1 MSRRGQA
8 IVVLAAHAIVSVAAK
23 DGTPPSHRRA
33 SSREDNV
40 THRIL
45 IAAAMLAG
53 SVATPALAANTFQN
67 TCSQIQFVYSG
78 NDAAMQ
84 AVCLRANGTPNSTK
98 LTLQGISNQNGK
110 LTQGS
115 GRSTFQMSCG
125 NIQIL
130 VDNGPTVT
138 LSAICRMTNGSSTAS
153 SLSLN
158 NIANNNGTLVQ
169 Q

>member
-1 MSRRGQA
+1 M
-8 IVVLAAHAIVSVAAK
+8 
-23 DGTPPSHRRA
+23 
-33 SSREDNV
+33 
-40 THRIL
+40 THRCL
-45 IAAAMLAG
+45 IAAGVLAG
-53 SVATPALAANTFQN
+53 LAATPVLAANTFQN

-78 NDAAMQ
+78 NDAALQ
-84 AVCLRANGTPNSTK
+84 AVCLHANGTPNPTK
-98 LTLQGISNQNGK
+98 LILQGISNQNGK

-130 VDNGPTVT
+130 VDGPNVT
-138 LSAICRMTNGSSTAS
+138 LSAICRMTNGQSTSS

-158 NIANNNGTLVQ
+158 NIANNNGNLVQ